1 MTDQELQARVE
12 AISLKAFHQPFRHHA
27 VFNNRLKTTGGRFH
41 PADMNLD
48 FNPKLFAVYPAS
60 VTDGIIKHE
69 LVHYHLYDHHR
80 GYQHRDHDFKQLL
93 TAVGGSRFAPPL
105 PVNTIST
112 CMYAPIAVANSFVAG
127 TLMFGG
133 TRVVSVAVNCAYKR
147 RWLVKRFLQNQ
158 TYWFK
163 PSFGIDLF
171 GSLIGIQNV

>member
-12 AISLKAFHQPFRHHA
+12 AISFKAFHQPFRHHE

-105 PVNTIST
+105 PVNGHQYVYVCTHCGRQFVRRRHIDVRR
-112 CMYAPIAVANSFVAG
+112 YACGVCRG
-127 TLMFGG
+127 KLRLQKTLA
-133 TRVVSVAVNCAYKR
+133 S
-147 RWLVKRFLQNQ
+147 
-158 TYWFK
+158 
-163 PSFGIDLF
+163 
-171 GSLIGIQNV
+171 

>member
-93 TAVGGSRFAPPL
+93 TAVGGSRFRKNL
-105 PVNTIST
+105 RKQIRKK
-112 CMYAPIAVANSFVAG
+112 IA
-127 TLMFGG
+127 
-133 TRVVSVAVNCAYKR
+133 Y
-147 RWLVKRFLQNQ
+147 LQ
-158 TYWFK
+158 T
-163 PSFGIDLF
+163 GR
-171 GSLIGIQNV
+171 